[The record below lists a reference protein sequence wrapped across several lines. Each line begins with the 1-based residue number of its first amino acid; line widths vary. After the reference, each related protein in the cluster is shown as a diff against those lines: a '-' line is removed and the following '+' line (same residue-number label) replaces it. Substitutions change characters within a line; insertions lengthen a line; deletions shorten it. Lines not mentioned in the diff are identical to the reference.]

1 MSVIK
6 SIISPTYFKFVGRV
20 KVLTCTQNKYLAQNN
35 PIHVVNNSFDKETS
49 AHWKFQKRFDYGYEE
64 DFF

>member
-20 KVLTCTQNKYLAQNN
+20 KVLTCTQNKYMLYKY
-35 PIHVVNNSFDKETS
+35 VVNNSFDKETS
-49 AHWKFQKRFDYGYEE
+49 AHWKFQ
-64 DFF
+64 